1 MRRNIK
7 QLVTILDVMLVVLLW
22 LTACGKSTEKQI
34 AEQLELGNKY
44 LTDGDYEQAIV
55 AFNKVI
61 ELDPKM
67 MEAYTGLVESFY
79 GKEDYDFLLG
89 IYAFVGVYA
98 LAYTIFSIVLAIL
111 HIHLS
116 NAIDWIASIVLSILS
131 IVYVVRL
138 YIKREESKEQVKKL
152 NGKEIEDRR
161 IK

>member
-1 MRRNIK
+1 MFTMR
-7 QLVTILDVMLVVLLW
+7 LILNLKTTSVF
-22 LTACGKSTEKQI
+22 TY
-34 AEQLELGNKY
+34 NKTGITY
-44 LTDGDYEQAIV
+44 
-55 AFNKVI
+55 KVI
-61 ELDPKM
+61 SNKFIYEPVCIFRVRHDLRVKIKKFLINLM
-67 MEAYTGLVESFY
+67 LIRNGRITKLSKNKY

-138 YIKREESKEQVKKL
+138 NIKRAELIERKKE
-152 NGKEIEDRR
+152 
-161 IK
+161 